1 MKQYLTNTIVKHK
14 NEYIDKILFIEKG
27 IILEEK
33 TNKLYR
39 DHSYVFL
46 DYIYQNKTTTSNY
59 IAKTRVIAK
68 WISFNDLDISI
79 NKILSYELYKSI
91 KYNELLL
98 IKDIYIKISR
108 YIFYEFES
116 KNSISF
122 YIPSLKELSI
132 YLSISL
138 SDVSLGINYLINKK
152 IISKH
157 NKLIN
162 ILNIKSLEEQ
172 AFLLDL

>member
-68 WISFNDLDISI
+68 WI
-79 NKILSYELYKSI
+79 ILLMKVYKM
-91 KYNELLL
+91 K
-98 IKDIYIKISR
+98 
-108 YIFYEFES
+108 
-116 KNSISF
+116 
-122 YIPSLKELSI
+122 
-132 YLSISL
+132 
-138 SDVSLGINYLINKK
+138 
-152 IISKH
+152 
-157 NKLIN
+157 
-162 ILNIKSLEEQ
+162 
-172 AFLLDL
+172 